1 MTTIPL
7 NSISGFEWDSRMII
21 VLILTIF
28 DFVMKWIAM
37 YKAGTK
43 RQVARFVCLF
53 IFNTCGILP
62 IIYLLSNK
70 NEMKIN

>member
-7 NSISGFEWDSRMII
+7 NSVQSFGSDSRMII

-28 DFVMKWIAM
+28 DFIMKWIAM
-37 YKAGTK
+37 YKAGTR

-62 IIYLLSNK
+62 IIYLLVNK
-70 NEMKIN
+70 DKK

>member
-7 NSISGFEWDSRMII
+7 NTVQNPELAPRLVILCIA
-21 VLILTIF
+21 LTIF

-37 YKAGTK
+37 YKAGTR
-43 RQVARFVCLF
+43 RQVARFVFLF

-62 IIYLLSNK
+62 IIYLLTNK
-70 NEMKIN
+70 DKE

>member
-7 NSISGFEWDSRMII
+7 NSVQSFGSDSRMII

-37 YKAGTK
+37 YKAGTR

-53 IFNTCGILP
+53 IFNTCGILQ
-62 IIYLLSNK
+62 IIYLLVNK
-70 NEMKIN
+70 DKK

>member
-7 NSISGFEWDSRMII
+7 NSVQSFGSDSRMII

-37 YKAGTK
+37 YKAWTR

-62 IIYLLSNK
+62 VIYLLVNK
-70 NEMKIN
+70 DKK

>member
-7 NSISGFEWDSRMII
+7 NTVQNPELAPRLVILCIA
-21 VLILTIF
+21 LTIF

-37 YKAGTK
+37 YKTWTR
-43 RQVARFVCLF
+43 RQVARFVFLF

-62 IIYLLSNK
+62 IIYLLTNK
-70 NEMKIN
+70 DKE

>member
-7 NSISGFEWDSRMII
+7 NSVQSFGSDSRMII

-37 YKAGTK
+37 YKAGTR

-62 IIYLLSNK
+62 IIYLLVNK
-70 NEMKIN
+70 DKK

>member
-7 NSISGFEWDSRMII
+7 NSVQSFGSDSRMII

-37 YKAGTK
+37 YKAGAR

-62 IIYLLSNK
+62 IIYLLVNK
-70 NEMKIN
+70 DKK

>member
-7 NSISGFEWDSRMII
+7 NSVQSFGSDSRMII

-28 DFVMKWIAM
+28 DFVMKWIAL
-37 YKAGTK
+37 YKAGTR

>member
-7 NSISGFEWDSRMII
+7 NSVQSFGSDSRMII

-37 YKAGTK
+37 YKAGTR

-62 IIYLLSNK
+62 IIYLLTNK
-70 NEMKIN
+70 DKEWIE

>member
-7 NSISGFEWDSRMII
+7 NTVQDPELAPRFVILCI
-21 VLILTIF
+21 VLTIF
-28 DFVMKWIAM
+28 DFIMKWIAM
-37 YKAGTK
+37 YKAGTR

-62 IIYLLSNK
+62 IIYLLVNK
-70 NEMKIN
+70 DKK